1 MGDSQPQEVQVE
13 KTSFPKNKIQVLL
26 LENIHAVAVQAFKD
40 EQFQVETFAG
50 ALPED
55 QLKEKI
61 KRAHII
67 GIRSKS
73 KLTESVLASAERLL
87 AIGCFCIGTDQVDLV
102 AAEKFGIPVF
112 NSPFSNSRS
121 VAELIIAEVISLS
134 RKLPDKIQESHKG
147 TWNKSA
153 KGCKEIRG
161 KTLGIVGYGHIG
173 TQLSVL
179 AEAMGM
185 QVIYYDIVRMMPL
198 GRAQMCPDLPSLLQR
213 ADFVTLHVP
222 DTATTRQMIKKEQI
236 YMMKKGSFLL
246 NASRGAVVDVEAL
259 AQALREGHLEGA
271 AVDVYPTE
279 PEENTK
285 EWKSVLQG
293 CPNTILTPHIGGS
306 TEEAQEAI
314 GLEVSHV
321 LINLINS
328 GVTIGAVNFP
338 EISLPY
344 GGPNTHRILN
354 IHQNRPGVLRD
365 VNNILSEYNVIS
377 QVVGTQVSG
386 QILGTKKYVGYMIAD
401 VESAASDNIK
411 KAISALPSSIRTR
424 ILY

>member
-1 MGDSQPQEVQVE
+1 MADTHTNGE
-13 KTSFPKNKIQVLL
+13 KTSFPKNKIKVLL
-26 LENIHAVAVQAFKD
+26 LENIHALAVQAFKD

-50 ALPED
+50 ALPEE

-61 KRAHII
+61 KSVHIV

-73 KLTESVLASAERLL
+73 RLTEAVLASAERLL
-87 AIGCFCIGTDQVDLV
+87 AIGCFCIGTDQVDLA

-121 VAELIIAEVISLS
+121 VAELIIGEIISLS
-134 RKLPDKIQESHKG
+134 RKLPDKIQEGHKG

-173 TQLSVL
+173 TQLSVM

-213 ADFVTLHVP
+213 ADFVSLHVP
-222 DTATTRQMIKKEQI
+222 DTESTRNMIKKEEI
-236 YMMKKGSFLL
+236 YTMKKGSYLL
-246 NASRGAVVDVEAL
+246 NASRGKVVDVEAL
-259 AQALREGHLEGA
+259 AQALRDGHLEGA
-271 AVDVYPTE
+271 AVDVYPSE

-285 EWKSVLQG
+285 EWQSVLQG

-321 LINLINS
+321 LISLINQ
-328 GVTIGAVNFP
+328 GGTLGAVNFP
-338 EISLPY
+338 QIALPF

-354 IHQNRPGVLRD
+354 IHHNRPGVLRD
-365 VNNILSEYNVIS
+365 VNNILSEYNV
-377 QVVGTQVSG
+377 SG
-386 QILGTKKYVGYMIAD
+386 QILGTKKFVGYLIAD
-401 VESAASDNIK
+401 VESAASGHIK
-411 KAISALPSSIRTR
+411 KLISALPSSIRTR